1 MPAVASRPHRAIGAL
16 LVALIAAGAGDQV
29 QHPGYRDNCAAWC
42 NKWNCNRPFCSS
54 CGSDIGCPDKPPPP
68 APPPRPPPQPSLPP
82 FDYDRISP
90 GALHFEGKDGQLY
103 ANDAIFNLKGANWFG
118 SEGRA
123 GPPLG
128 LDKHSISWYMEWL
141 KEHNFNAVRLLFN
154 HEMILSDAP
163 LESPDTAKLG
173 ENAKWEA
180 PELAHFRYLKM
191 FGKIAEIAAESGI
204 LVMMAAHRLSPK
216 AWPGDGLWYDQT
228 ITEEKVM
235 QSWDKISKELC
246 KQWNVFAV
254 DLQNEPHAA
263 SWGKSKARGLD
274 WPSAASRLGNNVL
287 NGCARWLI
295 FVEGVGWAP
304 GAPNMDNPADGIW
317 WGENLAGVKQQPV
330 TLLDQSKLVYS
341 PHTYGPSVYKQKYF
355 SSPLF
360 PDNMAE
366 IWSKR
371 FAFGTLYSH
380 HPIRCAARD
389 TMLAHYLLSAAA
401 AVCSLVP
408 CSARADR
415 ISRDH
420 RRDGRAL
427 LGQGQGLA
435 GLGHPLS
442 EERRHWLILLRVERR
457 LQGHW
462 RASESR
468 MPPPNEHGAFDI
480 VTALMFSRSILHGA
494 GLY

>member
-180 PELAHFRYLKM
+180 PELAHFRYLQM
-191 FGKIAEIAAESGI
+191 FEALAE
-204 LVMMAAHRLSPK
+204 V
-216 AWPGDGLWYDQT
+216 
-228 ITEEKVM
+228 
-235 QSWDKISKELC
+235 
-246 KQWNVFAV
+246 
-254 DLQNEPHAA
+254 HASLHA
-263 SWGKSKARGLD
+263 S
-274 WPSAASRLGNNVL
+274 
-287 NGCARWLI
+287 
-295 FVEGVGWAP
+295 
-304 GAPNMDNPADGIW
+304 
-317 WGENLAGVKQQPV
+317 
-330 TLLDQSKLVYS
+330 
-341 PHTYGPSVYKQKYF
+341 
-355 SSPLF
+355 
-360 PDNMAE
+360 
-366 IWSKR
+366 
-371 FAFGTLYSH
+371 
-380 HPIRCAARD
+380 
-389 TMLAHYLLSAAA
+389 
-401 AVCSLVP
+401 
-408 CSARADR
+408 
-415 ISRDH
+415 
-420 RRDGRAL
+420 
-427 LGQGQGLA
+427 
-435 GLGHPLS
+435 
-442 EERRHWLILLRVERR
+442 
-457 LQGHW
+457 
-462 RASESR
+462 
-468 MPPPNEHGAFDI
+468 
-480 VTALMFSRSILHGA
+480 
-494 GLY
+494 